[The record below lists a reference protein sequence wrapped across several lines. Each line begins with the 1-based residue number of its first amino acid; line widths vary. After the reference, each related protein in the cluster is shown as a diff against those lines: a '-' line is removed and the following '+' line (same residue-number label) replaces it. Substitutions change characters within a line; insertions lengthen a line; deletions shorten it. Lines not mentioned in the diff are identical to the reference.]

1 MNTTSVRLFVAAAI
15 VGCLVARAG
24 AQTQGAQKTHTLFMG
39 ADVSV
44 GFDGGLYAVQD
55 VTGSSWVIDVN
66 GRAKVISASQG
77 SLNIKVTPSL
87 KLTETSATV
96 TNLKDEHGYT
106 FANDPSVRLTRAL
119 TQTAV
124 ENADFHAAQNQAEAV
139 QNETMAATQM
149 KANLI
154 DPSGRGS
161 SNSPAQRNA
170 VIQQT
175 IDSGNQNLA
184 VTNDQVGSDVSAGRN
199 HPMTAGYDAMDVN
212 FDISSAKKLQNPYVI
227 TMTRFHPKDG
237 VAGMVQVLVYAR
249 SLNPIDSQTTNVHFL
264 EGGFPFDF
272 ELVDFQLHVYDA
284 GVEVATSVSSKRV
297 ELTADEAFEYVKM
310 EYLGAHP
317 HANLAPVPAMGK
329 LPAELLGR
337 LATGKYGT
345 TIYARVSKEGLA
357 DEAFLDASCTKNAG
371 DPFLD
376 SVVKSIRF
384 NPALSNGKAVEGV
397 AAIRLDRLKI

>member
-1 MNTTSVRLFVAAAI
+1 
-15 VGCLVARAG
+15 
-24 AQTQGAQKTHTLFMG
+24 
-39 ADVSV
+39 
-44 GFDGGLYAVQD
+44 
-55 VTGSSWVIDVN
+55 
-66 GRAKVISASQG
+66 
-77 SLNIKVTPSL
+77 TPSL

-124 ENADFHAAQNQAEAV
+124 ENADFHAAQSQAEAV

-161 SNSPAQRNA
+161 SNSPAVRSP

-212 FDISSAKKLQNPYVI
+212 FDISSERKLQNPYVI

-237 VAGMVQVLVYAR
+237 AAGIVQVLVYAR
-249 SLNPIDSQTTNVHFL
+249 SLDPIDSHTTNVHFL

-272 ELVDFQLHVYDA
+272 ELVDFQLHVYNA

-310 EYLGAHP
+310 EYVGAHP

-329 LPAELLGR
+329 LPAELPGR
-337 LATGKYGT
+337 LATGKYGA
-345 TIYARVSKEGLA
+345 TIFARVSKDGLA